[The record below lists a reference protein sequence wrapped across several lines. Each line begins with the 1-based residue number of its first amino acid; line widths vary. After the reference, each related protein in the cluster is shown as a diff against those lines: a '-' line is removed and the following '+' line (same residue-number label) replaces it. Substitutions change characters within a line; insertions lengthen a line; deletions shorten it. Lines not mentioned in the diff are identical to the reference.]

1 MRAHCNKSNISLVS
15 VEQMKRLV
23 NASKYYVLLMVK
35 KKEKYILDAFEVCDP
50 NHRQEFIEIIS

>member
-1 MRAHCNKSNISLVS
+1 
-15 VEQMKRLV
+15 MKRLV